1 MKKRLFSVLT
11 CLALCL
17 SLLPTAALAAEVG
30 QTVYVGG
37 VELTTTADNSVVYA
51 KTSTDGTVTAGG
63 SEDDYSIKWDG
74 ETLTLKGAEIS
85 GGDNGIS
92 REGSLQLVL
101 EGTNTISGYATGI
114 QVTGDLTV
122 SSASGSSGSLEVF
135 ATIYAQSAVY
145 GISVT
150 GNLDITGGSVNVA
163 VAKDG
168 TEGNE
173 YIYGISAGGGINI
186 TGGIVSVEA
195 RNVADNGNGDCYGL
209 FAGGSI
215 TISDG
220 RVETKTVGN
229 DTWRFGYGIYT
240 ANGDVVVSG
249 GELELTDE
257 KIRGY
262 GINAEAGS
270 ITISGGTVSA
280 QGSSRAIYA
289 GKEVTADPPQ
299 GMMIIVYYGSTADA
313 TQSWHYTSDKQI
325 DYNITSSE
333 YFRSEVTE
341 NTGGVQDPNI
351 SIGGVGLYG
360 DADTI
365 AYATTNGNGAVTAI
379 TGEDFDPNTGSWN
392 IQWDGSTL
400 TLKGAT
406 ITQEPDP
413 LSSDYIIE
421 RDDEEDLTIELMDEN
436 KITGASGIRVS
447 QASLTI
453 RGTGSLE
460 IISDY
465 WSINPTLNLTIEG
478 GTITATTTQ
487 SNSAILC
494 AGYFT
499 IAPQTGDR
507 ILVKA
512 GADADSAEEIEGSP
526 FRSEAEISGNTSDSK
541 YFHSSVVVPVT
552 GVELSEDSLAL
563 IEGETGTLTA
573 TVQPADA
580 TYRTVSWQSSN
591 ETIASVQDGTVT
603 AQAPG
608 TATITVTA
616 ADGSF
621 TDRCTVT
628 VSARSYQISADPS
641 ALNFDSVEEGYTE
654 APAAQTVTVTNT
666 GNQSVTVMLPTG
678 TNYTI
683 TASTGFAGGAAT
695 LNPGSEA
702 QFTVQPNTG
711 LNEGV
716 QDEALTISGS
726 SGARAEVALYFTV
739 TEAAHT
745 HSYNTAAWVSDGISH
760 WHECSCGAKSDVAAH
775 SGGTATCQ
783 EQAKCEVCGKAYGA
797 LGAHAYG
804 TAWVSDG
811 SSHWHTCTVCEA
823 IADKAS
829 HVYDN
834 DTDTTCNVCGYVRQ
848 IDPAE
853 FTITFNAAGGTTPAS
868 QTTAGGKLTSLPTST
883 RSGYTL
889 LGWYTAASGG
899 GLVTTDT
906 VFTENTTLYAHW
918 TVRSSG
924 GGGGGGGGSSQSTG
938 PATDRSDGWNNIQK
952 EIGGAEAGDA
962 VTIDMNG
969 ATEVPREVL
978 EEVAGKSV
986 TVEVDLGGGV
996 SWTINGQDVPEDV
1009 RLADLDLGVRMD
1021 TSGISA
1027 DVLNSVSGEYG
1038 AVQVSLDHDGEFGFA
1053 LTFTAPLGR
1062 ENAGHWANLY
1072 HYDEDRD
1079 RLVFETS
1086 ARITSNGTVSLRFS
1100 HASQYAI
1107 LIDDESHTPVELPF
1121 TDVPEDAWYGEAV
1134 RYVYEHGLM
1143 AGTGT
1148 TTFSPDMTT
1157 SRAMVATILWQ
1168 QAGSPVVNYAMDYA
1182 DVDPAAWY
1190 GEAVRWA
1197 ASEGIA
1203 GGYGGGLFG
1212 PDDPVTREQLA
1223 AMLYQFARNQG
1234 YDLSVGQ
1241 DTNILSYTD
1250 AFQVSEYAVSALQWA
1265 CGAGILSGTGD
1276 GSTLSPQGEA
1286 TRAQTAVM
1294 LQRFCELYQ

>member
-1 MKKRLFSVLT
+1 MKKRLFAALLS
-11 CLALCL
+11 LCL
-17 SLLPTAALAAEVG
+17 LLTLLPSAALAAEVG

-37 VELTTTADNSVVYA
+37 VGLTTTADNSVVYA
-51 KTSTDGTVTAGG
+51 KTNTGGTVTAGG

-74 ETLTLKGAEIS
+74 EILTLKGAALHCVKPDSEIHS
-85 GGDNGIS
+85 GIQ
-92 REGSLQLVL
+92 REGDLNLVL
-101 EGTNTISGYATGI
+101 EGENRISGSSDVAFEDLYGVYAS
-114 QVTGDLTV
+114 GDLTV
-122 SSASGSSGSLEVF
+122 SGEGEISIDLNRTA
-135 ATIYAQSAVY
+135 Y
-145 GISVT
+145 GT
-150 GNLDITGGSVNVA
+150 T
-163 VAKDG
+163 
-168 TEGNE
+168 
-173 YIYGISAGGGINI
+173 YGLYG
-186 TGGIVSVEA
+186 
-195 RNVADNGNGDCYGL
+195 RNVTIESGTLDVAIESNGAGYGAYADNGVYINGGTITMNSASLYGYKL
-209 FAGGSI
+209 GVTVTPPEGHYI
-215 TISDG
+215 T
-220 RVETKTVGN
+220 VEYGESSE
-229 DTWRFGYGIYT
+229 DTNTYTYTGTASVDYGIY
-240 ANGDVVVSG
+240 NREYFHSEVID
-249 GELELTDE
+249 
-257 KIRGY
+257 
-262 GINAEAGS
+262 N
-270 ITISGGTVSA
+270 TV
-280 QGSSRAIYA
+280 
-289 GKEVTADPPQ
+289 EVHNP
-299 GMMIIVYYGSTADA
+299 
-313 TQSWHYTSDKQI
+313 
-325 DYNITSSE
+325 NIT
-333 YFRSEVTE
+333 
-341 NTGGVQDPNI
+341 
-351 SIGGVGLYG
+351 IGGVAMYG
-360 DADTI
+360 ASDRV
-365 AYATTNGNGAVTAI
+365 AYATTDGNGAVIEI
-379 TGEDFDPNTGSWN
+379 TEGFDPATGSWN
-392 IQWDGSTL
+392 IRWDGSTL
-400 TLKGAT
+400 TLNAARIDGSISCGGFTLALIGSNT
-406 ITQEPDP
+406 IAADG
-413 LSSDYIIE
+413 LGVFGIDASGG
-421 RDDEEDLTIELMDEN
+421 LTIAGDGKLQVN
-436 KITGASGIRVS
+436 SSYRGISASG
-447 QASLTI
+447 LTI
-453 RGTGSLE
+453 QGGDITVKASEYAFLVSNDFILE
-460 IISDY
+460 
-465 WSINPTLNLTIEG
+465 PPEG
-478 GTITATTTQ
+478 G
-487 SNSAILC
+487 AI
-494 AGYFT
+494 F
-499 IAPQTGDR
+499 
-507 ILVKA
+507 VEA
-512 GADADSAEEIEGSP
+512 GADAGSAAVIGTYTAREDIRDDVRAVETSP
-526 FRSEAEISGNTSDSK
+526 YFRICPA
-541 YFHSSVVVPVT
+541 VPVT
-552 GVELSEDSLAL
+552 GVELSENSLAL

-591 ETIASVQDGTVT
+591 ETIAAVQDGTVT

-608 TATITVTA
+608 TATITVAT

-666 GNQSVTVMLPTG
+666 GNQSVTVMLPTSA
-678 TNYTI
+678 NYTI

-695 LNPGSEA
+695 LNPGGEA

-711 LNEGV
+711 LDEGV
-716 QDEALTISGS
+716 QDTALTISGS
-726 SGARAEVALYFTV
+726 GGASAEVALYFTV

-775 SGGTATCQ
+775 SGGGATCQ
-783 EQAKCEVCGKAYGA
+783 EQAKCEVCGTAYGA

-834 DTDTTCNVCGYVRQ
+834 DRDTTCNVCGYVRQ
-848 IDPAE
+848 IAPTE

-918 TVRSSG
+918 AVRSSG

-1107 LIDDESHTPVELPF
+1107 IIDNESHTPVELPF